1 MAQPERLSKLRPA
14 LVSWHPNRGSMA
26 CETHDTQIST
36 VDAEGKCKIVN
47 KFIDLGLLV
56 EQVLVL
62 IKDVAMNCQPVS

>member
-1 MAQPERLSKLRPA
+1 
-14 LVSWHPNRGSMA
+14 MA